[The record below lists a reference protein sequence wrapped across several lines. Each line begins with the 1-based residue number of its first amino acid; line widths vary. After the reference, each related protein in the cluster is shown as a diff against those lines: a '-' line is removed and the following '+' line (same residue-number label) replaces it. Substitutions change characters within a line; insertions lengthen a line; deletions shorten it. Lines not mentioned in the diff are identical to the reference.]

1 MCSVNSTHAQLNI
14 VQAVR
19 NIKDAQEVRRLK
31 YYATSK
37 MIYECRFM
45 CVHNWMLNG
54 TETYR

>member
-37 MIYECRFM
+37 MIYECHFM
-45 CVHNWMLNG
+45 CVHNWIHA
-54 TETYR
+54 